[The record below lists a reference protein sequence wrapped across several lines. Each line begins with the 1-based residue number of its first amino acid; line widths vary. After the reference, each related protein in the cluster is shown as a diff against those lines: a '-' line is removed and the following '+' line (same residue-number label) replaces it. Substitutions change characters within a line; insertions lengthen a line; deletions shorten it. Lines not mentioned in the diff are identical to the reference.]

1 VAFGFID
8 SALDLLGDLVDPFLP
23 GGAGS
28 QLRPTAFGGDVARQ
42 NQARKAA
49 GLPLLTTGRRRRRT
63 ALTTGDLRI
72 MHEIAT
78 SIGKK
83 AAETFIAQ
91 RVRRG

>member
-1 VAFGFID
+1 MGFLDTAF
-8 SALDLLGDLVDPFLP
+8 DLLGDFIDPFAP

-28 QLRPTAFGGDVARQ
+28 ELRPTAFGGDVTRQ
-42 NQARKAA
+42 NRARRAA
-49 GLPLLTTGRRRRRT
+49 GLPPIAGRRRRRT

-78 SIGKK
+78 SISKK